1 MNVDNPKEFTHISLC
16 AGYGG
21 IDLGLRR
28 ALGDVRTIAF
38 SEIEAFACA
47 NLVAKMEAGLLEPA
61 PIWTNLKTFPW
72 ERFRGKVDVLSGGF
86 PCQPFSSAGHRAG
99 TEDPRHLFPF
109 IREGIRISRPAIIF
123 LENVEGILSAKL
135 KGSGWRDREGTPVL
149 VHVIRELERLGY
161 QAKAG
166 VFSAREIG
174 APHNRRRV
182 FIMACADS
190 VEQRGRERISRQID
204 DARPTGICYPMG
216 RGREQHGWEPPR
228 VVEHPNGNGLES
240 KHDPPT
246 PATEATTRTAKRP
259 DPLTM
264 SRGLESSL
272 GGDSNGPPDR
282 LDHAELYQSSDSRVD
297 ELRLLGNGVAPDTAA
312 RAFRL
317 LWRDLANPFSL

>member
-28 ALGDVRTIAF
+28 ALGDVRTVAF

-47 NLVAKMEAGLLEPA
+47 NLVAKMEAGLLESA

-135 KGSGWRDREGTPVL
+135 QGPGWRDREGTPVL
-149 VHVIRELERLGY
+149 VHVLRELERLGY
-161 QAKAG
+161 QAAAG

-182 FIMACADS
+182 FIMAIADG
-190 VEQRGRERISRQID
+190 VEQRGRERISRRID
-204 DARPTGICYPMG
+204 GARSSGIRYPMG

-228 VVEHPNGNGLES
+228 VVEHPNGKRLEQG
-240 KHDPPT
+240 
-246 PATEATTRTAKRP
+246 PA
-259 DPLTM
+259 
-264 SRGLESSL
+264 ESTL
-272 GGDSNGPPDR
+272 GRDFDGPPDR
-282 LDHAELYQSSDSRVD
+282 LDHAELYQSSGSRVD